1 MGTIAVQGLGKA
13 YKHYASRGARLA
25 EWLLPFGR
33 GRHQLKWVLRDVSF
47 TVQPGRA
54 LGIIGVNG
62 AGKSTLLKM
71 ITGTTQPTTGSVQ
84 LTGRVAALLELG
96 LGFHPDFTG
105 RQNAVMAAQ
114 LLGLQASDI
123 ERLMPEIEAFAEI
136 GEYIDEP
143 VRVYSSGMQMRLA
156 FSVATA
162 VRPDVLIVDE
172 ALSVGDSYFQHKS
185 FARIRAFREQGT
197 TLLLVSHDKSA
208 IQTICDEAILLDGG
222 RLAMHGEP
230 EAVMDYYNA
239 LIAEKENSTV
249 RQSATADGRIQTISG
264 SGEVSLGE
272 MRLLDTE
279 GRPVETA
286 AVGAPV
292 ALEVSVTIEQP
303 IERLVVGYMIKDRL
317 GQPVFGTNT
326 HHLGEARG
334 PLAAG
339 ESLVLRFEFAL
350 NIGEGSYSVAV
361 AAHDSDTHVTRN
373 YEWRDVALV
382 FNVINQSMPVFVGT
396 AFLPTAVRV
405 AETTQ

>member
-1 MGTIAVQGLGKA
+1 
-13 YKHYASRGARLA
+13 
-25 EWLLPFGR
+25 
-33 GRHQLKWVLRDVSF
+33 
-47 TVQPGRA
+47 
-54 LGIIGVNG
+54 
-62 AGKSTLLKM
+62 
-71 ITGTTQPTTGSVQ
+71 
-84 LTGRVAALLELG
+84 
-96 LGFHPDFTG
+96 
-105 RQNAVMAAQ
+105 
-114 LLGLQASDI
+114 
-123 ERLMPEIEAFAEI
+123 
-136 GEYIDEP
+136 
-143 VRVYSSGMQMRLA
+143 
-156 FSVATA
+156 
-162 VRPDVLIVDE
+162 
-172 ALSVGDSYFQHKS
+172 
-185 FARIRAFREQGT
+185 
-197 TLLLVSHDKSA
+197 
-208 IQTICDEAILLDGG
+208 
-222 RLAMHGEP
+222 
-230 EAVMDYYNA
+230 MDYYNA